1 MRNNKG
7 FGRYEI
13 LTVIVLMLIIF
24 CILSVVMFGGISKQ
38 KIETMKKNAITF
50 NSAVTTNIAS
60 FHNTETVYLQ
70 EAIDEKLIGEIKSP
84 VGGGKC
90 SPSESLV
97 ELIDGTPYVT
107 LKCNNVLIEKSNLTD
122 KKMNVYKV
130 GKWEEK
136 ESKSNMEKKT
146 LYNCVSKEK
155 EVFNEYYEELY
166 FVYEI
171 NKKYDTDYFF
181 ADNIESECKV
191 VKKTFY
197 RTKELIDK

>member
-1 MRNNKG
+1 M
-7 FGRYEI
+7 
-13 LTVIVLMLIIF
+13 
-24 CILSVVMFGGISKQ
+24 
-38 KIETMKKNAITF
+38 
-50 NSAVTTNIAS
+50 
-60 FHNTETVYLQ
+60 
-70 EAIDEKLIGEIKSP
+70 
-84 VGGGKC
+84 
-90 SPSESLV
+90 
-97 ELIDGTPYVT
+97 
-107 LKCNNVLIEKSNLTD
+107 LIEKSNLTD